1 MIAKVFTSL
10 EVNRRARLH
19 AREQRGANSV
29 TCVQALPGDCFFL
42 KGLRDPSRRIFS
54 SAPAQSINVSGY
66 LLPFLALGFSL
77 CFPVAANCAL
87 VTESPKDEPTVL

>member
-19 AREQRGANSV
+19 AREQRDATNSA

-42 KGLRDPSRRIFS
+42 KGLRDPSKHIFS
-54 SAPAQSINVSGY
+54 SALAQSINVSGY
-66 LLPFLALGFSL
+66 L
-77 CFPVAANCAL
+77 
-87 VTESPKDEPTVL
+87 